1 MFLSKYIVFHVQK
14 IKVNNSVV
22 GCYAVKLIFYFSF
35 FIFSPF
41 QWLCYI
47 SCYVKNFLGGSHLFG
62 DSVSIFKENTWKSY
76 YRQLQVIIM
85 SFNKKKTL
93 VNISSISNS
102 KNPQWN
108 LLSFASRIVV
118 NECLKTVCGFVLVL
132 IWFQIIGNTIKTLS
146 FQNTLFFDK
155 NIFIRAKASILEKK
169 KLRTS

>member
-85 SFNKKKTL
+85 SFNKKKKLLWIFLASPTQRTHNETCWVL
-93 VNISSISNS
+93 HRELLLMNVS
-102 KNPQWN
+102 KQC
-108 LLSFASRIVV
+108 VD
-118 NECLKTVCGFVLVL
+118 
-132 IWFQIIGNTIKTLS
+132 
-146 FQNTLFFDK
+146 LF
-155 NIFIRAKASILEKK
+155 
-169 KLRTS
+169 